1 MNKKVIFFHP
11 YFSDG
16 GVERT
21 NLGLARG
28 LIENGY
34 SVIFLTTSYT
44 NHFMNEIN
52 ELGIELKSL
61 GDIPVSKTIFQVV
74 KYLNLISKNESV
86 IFISCQYYVNVISM
100 LISKL
105 VRYRKNVIFINSERN
120 HLNEFK
126 INGGFKNFI
135 VPFLVKLTYKYADK
149 IIANAQETADD
160 LSTFLGLPVEC
171 VYNPTIN
178 ERLLNL
184 QNESILEEWYLQ
196 DNRKTILGIGR
207 LSKQKDFETLIKAFY
222 EFGDFENYKLVI
234 LGDGKEK
241 ENLEELIRKLK
252 IENHVYLQGFVS
264 NPYKFLKVCELFVLS
279 SRYEGLPNVL
289 IEVLSLNSIAIS
301 TKCKS
306 GPKEILQEDALLVDV
321 GDERALEKTMRAV
334 LNDKEKAKV
343 LTQKA
348 FEGLSRFSYENSVKS
363 FLKVINK

>member
-21 NLGLARG
+21 NLGIAKG

-34 SVIFLTTSYT
+34 KVIFLTTSYT
-44 NHFMNEIN
+44 NHFINEIN

-61 GDIPVSKTIFQVV
+61 GDKPISKTIFDVV
-74 KYLNLISKNESV
+74 KYLNKLSQNEEI
-86 IFISCQYYVNVISM
+86 IFVSCQYYVNIISM
-100 LISKL
+100 FISKI
-105 VRYRKNVIFINSERN
+105 VRYRKNIVFINSERN
-120 HLNEFK
+120 HLDEFR
-126 INGGFKNFI
+126 INGGFKNLI

-149 IIANAQETADD
+149 IIANSQETADD
-160 LSTFLGLPVEC
+160 LSTFLRLPVEC

-184 QNESILEEWYLQ
+184 QNELIVEEWYLK

-207 LSKQKDFETLIKAFY
+207 LSKQKDFETLIRAFY
-222 EFGDFENYKLVI
+222 RFGDFENYKLII
-234 LGDGKEK
+234 LGDGQEK
-241 ENLEELIRKLK
+241 ENLETLIEELK
-252 IENHVYLQGFVS
+252 IKEHAYLNGFVS
-264 NPYKFLKVCELFVLS
+264 NPYKFLKDCEVFVLS

-289 IEVLSLNSIAIS
+289 IEALFLNSITIS

-321 GDERALEKTMRAV
+321 GDNKSLAKTMKMV
-334 LNDKEKAKV
+334 LSDKEKAKL

-348 FEGLSRFSYENSVKS
+348 FDGLNRFNYKNSVES